1 MAGPGTNNMNR
12 LIQDCIDAVDSSFC
26 VGKGAEAHVHGA
38 QAHGKAPYHSVH
50 CRQDGAA
57 RSAVAKRWG
66 GTPAVLDHGDHG
78 AQAMVAQ
85 MLPEM

>member
-57 RSAVAKRWG
+57 RSAVAKRWR
-66 GTPAVLDHGDHG
+66 GTPAVLHG
-78 AQAMVAQ
+78 AQATRPKCF
-85 MLPEM
+85 LPEM